1 MSVLDIFEARIQSF
15 IVKIWLE
22 ETAQADRPAR
32 WRGSLTHIP
41 SGKRRYFQNLD
52 EIQATLVPY
61 MEGMGLDMSAKK

>member
-1 MSVLDIFEARIQSF
+1 MSILDIFEARIQSF

-22 ETAQADRPAR
+22 EAAQADRPAR